1 MKTCQIVIRPG
12 KSPPLAEANRQFI
25 SAEDNRHHVHKLLGL
40 EVEPELPP
48 TLASLL
54 EAIGKAGRDETP

>member
-1 MKTCQIVIRPG
+1 MSNRDKAGQKP
-12 KSPPLAEANRQFI
+12 SLAEAIRQFI
-25 SAEDNRHHVHKLLGL
+25 NDEDNRPHVHKLLGL

-54 EAIGKAGRDETP
+54 EAIDRAKRRE

>member
-1 MKTCQIVIRPG
+1 MGHADMSNRDKAGQ
-12 KSPPLAEANRQFI
+12 KPPLAEAIRQFI

-54 EAIGKAGRDETP
+54 EAIGKASRAE